1 LDIAAKLKICVR
13 DKKTIGSS
21 PRKEFEGEVK
31 MKEAT
36 ELQKIRELFDLVRF
50 GYPKQRKKRCSVPQK
65 ERLTPIAAEAGQRRL
80 RLPPALPAG
89 PAEYCR

>member
-1 LDIAAKLKICVR
+1 LDLAAKLKICVR

-65 ERLTPIAAEAGQRRL
+65 QRLNTNCSGSRPTEASITPSITGRPR
-80 RLPPALPAG
+80 
-89 PAEYCR
+89 